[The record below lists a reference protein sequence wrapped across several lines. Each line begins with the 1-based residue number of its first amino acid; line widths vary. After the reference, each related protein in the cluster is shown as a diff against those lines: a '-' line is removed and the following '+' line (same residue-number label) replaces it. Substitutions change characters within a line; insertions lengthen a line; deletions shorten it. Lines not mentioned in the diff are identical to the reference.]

1 LFLCLT
7 ARVKKAINN
16 VDEAFKNVG
25 RQKRD
30 VINTILTDQ
39 LKKKASE
46 LVKKLETKQGDYK
59 RGTLLKLR
67 EKKREAKGRQLVKKT
82 VKSIRE
88 NLINMAPKKP

>member
-7 ARVKKAINN
+7 ARVKKAIDN

-46 LVKKLETKQGDYK
+46 LVKKLETKQGEWRD
-59 RGTLLKLR
+59 
-67 EKKREAKGRQLVKKT
+67 KT
-82 VKSIRE
+82 THSSLFTNTV
-88 NLINMAPKKP
+88 